1 MSKKTLVLG
10 IGNLLLGDEGV
21 GVHAARALQREKL
34 PREVEILE
42 VGTAILD
49 ALPALERADRVIVLD
64 AMKYDGDPGTIYR
77 IPLGRCESSQCI
89 ASMHGFDIF
98 RVLALT
104 GCQVPPEVL
113 VFGVEP
119 SYIGWSMELSPQ
131 VTNALAFLLE
141 SVKKEWG
148 RGNGEWGMGNAEGG
162 RGKGEGRMR
171 KGGCGM
177 RKGEEG

>member
-1 MSKKTLVLG
+1 MLKKTLVLG

-34 PREVEILE
+34 PPEVEILE

-104 GCQVPPEVL
+104 GREVPPEVM

-119 SYIGWSMELSPQ
+119 SHIGWSMELSPQ
-131 VTNALAFLLE
+131 VANALTFLLE
-141 SVKKEWG
+141 SVKKEIKKKNFG
-148 RGNGEWGMGNAEGG
+148 A
-162 RGKGEGRMR
+162 
-171 KGGCGM
+171 
-177 RKGEEG
+177 

>member
-1 MSKKTLVLG
+1 MLKKTLILG

-21 GVHAARALQREKL
+21 GVHAVHALQKEAFSA
-34 PREVEILE
+34 EVEILE

-64 AMKYDGDPGTIYR
+64 AMKCDGNPGTIYR
-77 IPLGRCESSQCI
+77 IPLGKCERPQSI

-104 GCQVPPEVL
+104 RRDLPPEVL

-119 SYIGWSMELSPQ
+119 FNIGWSMELSPQ
-131 VTNALAFLLE
+131 VTKAMAFLLE
-141 SVKKEWG
+141 SVQMEIK
-148 RGNGEWGMGNAEGG
+148 N
-162 RGKGEGRMR
+162 
-171 KGGCGM
+171 
-177 RKGEEG
+177 